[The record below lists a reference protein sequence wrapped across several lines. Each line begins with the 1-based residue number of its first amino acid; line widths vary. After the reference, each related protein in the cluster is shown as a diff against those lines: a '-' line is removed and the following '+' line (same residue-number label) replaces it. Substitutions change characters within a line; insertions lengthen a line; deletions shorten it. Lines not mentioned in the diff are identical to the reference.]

1 MYEKRANSI
10 RKVIHML
17 TAFIWVKMDRAAGFN
32 LMSAGDELFDG
43 KLFMVKENLFI
54 NFMVSKS
61 KKKKSQKFIIFPN
74 EENCGE
80 KISASNAMQNVE
92 VWWKINYVK
101 DEDERKWPARALR
114 GNQLD

>member
-61 KKKKSQKFIIFPN
+61 KKKNLKNSSFFQTKKIAEKRFPLRMQCKMLKCDGKSIMSKMKMKENGQLEHL
-74 EENCGE
+74 EE
-80 KISASNAMQNVE
+80 
-92 VWWKINYVK
+92 IN
-101 DEDERKWPARALR
+101 
-114 GNQLD
+114 